1 MTTQEILAR
10 RHMQQQV
17 RDVAR
22 LQVILAELW
31 DRTMDPAD
39 IDGSFLRFQAQA
51 SAVIKAGRRSG
62 ELSAQ
67 EYYDAAKVLAGYDK
81 PAPDVEFQPTETKAN
96 RAALHATSVA
106 NAKKAIANGTPAD
119 QALTAAKAA
128 MLRSAKRRILEAPRR
143 RILALA
149 DADSDTRGWARVSDG
164 KPCHFCAMLLGRGPV
179 YSAGTASFSAHD
191 GCGCSAK
198 PVFKNDRTGGW
209 DPTSRRLNDLYEAS
223 TRDVGGFW
231 RTDYAYAVAHP
242 ELSLEELQAHFTASH
257 EAYFAARKTA

>member
-1 MTTQEILAR
+1 MTDQDDLAR
-10 RHMQQQV
+10 KHMQQQV

-39 IDGSFLRFQAQA
+39 IDGSFVRFQAQA

-62 ELSAQ
+62 ELTAQ
-67 EYYDAAKVLAGYDK
+67 DYYDAAKVLAGYDK
-81 PAPDVEFQPTETKAN
+81 PAPDVDFQPTETRAN

-106 NAKKAIANGTPAD
+106 TAKKAIARGTPAD
-119 QALTAAKAA
+119 QALDAAKAA

-143 RILALA
+143 RLIRLAT
-149 DADSDTRGWARVSDG
+149 DDGDSRGWARVSDG
-164 KPCHFCAMLLGRGPV
+164 KPCHWCAMLLSRGPV
-179 YSAGTASFSAHD
+179 YTQTTVHFDAHD

-198 PVFKNDRTGGW
+198 PVFKNDTTGGW
-209 DPTSRRLNDLYEAS
+209 DPGSRRLADLYKAS
-223 TRDVGGFW
+223 TAKTGGFW
-231 RTDYAYAVAHP
+231 RTDYAYAAAHP
-242 ELSLEELQAHFTASH
+242 ELSLEELEAHFTASH

>member
-1 MTTQEILAR
+1 VTDQDDLAR
-10 RHMQQQV
+10 RHMRQQV

-22 LQVILAELW
+22 LQVKLAALW
-31 DRTMDPAD
+31 DRTMDPSD

-51 SAVIKAGRRSG
+51 SALIKAGRRSG

-106 NAKKAIANGTPAD
+106 NAKKAIAKGTPAD
-119 QALTAAKAA
+119 QALLAAKAA
-128 MLRSAKRRILEAPRR
+128 MLRSAKRRVLEAPRR
-143 RILALA
+143 RLLRLANDDG
-149 DADSDTRGWARVSDG
+149 DARGWARVSDG
-164 KPCHFCAMLLGRGPV
+164 KPCYWCAMLLGRGPV
-179 YSAGTASFSAHD
+179 YTSVTVHFEAHD

-198 PVFKNDRTGGW
+198 PVFKNDSTGGW
-209 DPTSRRLNDLYEAS
+209 DPTSRRLNDLYKAS

>member
-1 MTTQEILAR
+1 MTDQDDLAR
-10 RHMQQQV
+10 KHMQQQV

-39 IDGSFLRFQAQA
+39 IDGSFARFQAQA

-62 ELSAQ
+62 ELTAQ

-81 PAPDVEFQPTETKAN
+81 PAPDVDFQPTETRAN

-106 NAKKAIANGTPAD
+106 KAKASIARGTPAD
-119 QALTAAKAA
+119 AALEAAKAA

-143 RILALA
+143 RLIRLANE
-149 DADSDTRGWARVSDG
+149 DGDSRGWARVSDG

-179 YSAGTASFSAHD
+179 YSSGTAHFEAHD

-198 PVFKNDRTGGW
+198 PVFKNDATGGW
-209 DPTSRRLNDLYEAS
+209 DPGSRRLADLYKAS
-223 TRDVGGFW
+223 TAKTGGFW
-231 RTDYAYAVAHP
+231 RTDYAYAAAHP
-242 ELSLEELQAHFTASH
+242 ELSLEELEAHFTASH